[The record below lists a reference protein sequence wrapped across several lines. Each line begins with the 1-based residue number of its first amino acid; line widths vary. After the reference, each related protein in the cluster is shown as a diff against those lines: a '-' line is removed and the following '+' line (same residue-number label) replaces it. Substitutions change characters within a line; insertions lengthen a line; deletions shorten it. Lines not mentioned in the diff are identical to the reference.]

1 MKLLKLTAYLSFL
14 FAILLT
20 TSCEKEA
27 ELQKVNLY
35 TKSDIIMNP
44 SQTRPVATS
53 PNASGLLSV
62 SYDKRANFLNYT
74 IQWFTLTGAPTG
86 IGLYGPAPAG
96 YIALTP
102 AGAPAAPIWAL
113 PSVTGLTASGK
124 ISGSIQIDGVALKE
138 QTLLNGLY
146 YFSIRTAA
154 WPGGEIRTQVIF
166 Q

>member
-27 ELQKVNLY
+27 ELQKVNVY
-35 TKSDIIMNP
+35 TKDDIMMTGA
-44 SQTRPVATS
+44 QARPVSTS
-53 PNASGLLSV
+53 AGSGLLSV
-62 SYDKRANFLNYT
+62 YYDKRANFLNYT
-74 IQWFTLTGAPTG
+74 IQWFTLSGAPTG
-86 IGLYGPAPAG
+86 IGLYGPAPEG

-102 AGAPAAPIWAL
+102 AGAPAAPIWSA
-113 PSVTGLTASGK
+113 SVNGLTANGK

-146 YFSIRTAA
+146 YISIRTAA
-154 WPGGEIRTQVIF
+154 WPGGEIRTQVKF